1 MSCDQTHLLSPY
13 LDGELPASSAAAV
26 RDHLASCADC
36 AAEADALRGV
46 GRLMGMARR
55 SNLGEPSEQVMDRLR
70 LHVQGLI
77 ETSDYGL
84 LRIARLFT
92 GLAASVL
99 IAGIWLLNHQ
109 PVQPSGPVVVVAMN
123 AAVTP
128 EGAGTAATATG
139 RGKQDTRSQQ
149 AGIQPTGLGTPE
161 TGGNQS
167 PDDLAPPR
175 KP

>member
-1 MSCDQTHLLSPY
+1 MSCDQSNLLSPY
-13 LDGELPASSAAAV
+13 LDGELSASNAAAI

-36 AAEADALRGV
+36 AAEAEALRAV

-55 SNLGEPSEQVMDRLR
+55 SNMGEPSEQVMDRLR

-99 IAGIWLLNHQ
+99 IAGLWLLNHHQ
-109 PVQPSGPVVVVAMN
+109 PVTPVAPTSYASLSSPVMPEEFDPKPDPGVEVVP
-123 AAVTP
+123 AAEP
-128 EGAGTAATATG
+128 AT
-139 RGKQDTRSQQ
+139 
-149 AGIQPTGLGTPE
+149 
-161 TGGNQS
+161 
-167 PDDLAPPR
+167 PDDVIQSLMGMPEARLDGELP
-175 KP
+175 